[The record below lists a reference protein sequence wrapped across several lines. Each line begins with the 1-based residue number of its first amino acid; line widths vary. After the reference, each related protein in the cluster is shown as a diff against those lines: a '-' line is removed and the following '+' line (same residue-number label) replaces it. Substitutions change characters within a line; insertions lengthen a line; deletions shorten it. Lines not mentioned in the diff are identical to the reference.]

1 MESVKSI
8 SLVSTYFKLWY
19 LTALKINF
27 VPHFFHNF
35 ANLLFWVLWAW
46 LTTSTYQ
53 SLGQVDVYL
62 HAKIDFISPFFLNIL
77 QKYYKFGMLGTLGI
91 LGYDHQKWWSY
102 CLENFDVYLHGK
114 NEFYPS
120 PHSWNIAKILQTCY
134 YGYFGHVWLWLQQNG
149 DLSLKRIISSCKKS
163 NLSLSIFFKYCWGIA
178 NLLFWG
184 LWECL
189 ATSTKK

>member
-1 MESVKSI
+1 MKTNKKRWMHIAIIFNNKKSDKQIDPVNQSISFIWNLESVKSV

-19 LTALKINF
+19 LNALKINF

-91 LGYDHQKWWSY
+91 LGYDHQKWWS
-102 CLENFDVYLHGK
+102 
-114 NEFYPS
+114 
-120 PHSWNIAKILQTCY
+120 
-134 YGYFGHVWLWLQQNG
+134 
-149 DLSLKRIISSCKKS
+149 
-163 NLSLSIFFKYCWGIA
+163 
-178 NLLFWG
+178 
-184 LWECL
+184 
-189 ATSTKK
+189 